1 MIAILDAHSDEAAA
15 FIEKLSLR
23 GGLEAPSILR
33 TVRRILQDVQRNGDR
48 AVVKY
53 TRRFDAP
60 RMSVKE
66 LRVTEAEIDSASTQV
81 DSDFHDAVQL
91 ARTNIERFHQKQ
103 LRNSWLST
111 EADGVVLG
119 HLIRPLRRV
128 GVCVPSVSQLL
139 VSSLIMNVVPAK
151 VAGVEE
157 IAVFMGPM
165 RDGQIDPHMLFAAS
179 ACGVR
184 EIYRCGGAQAVGA
197 MAYGTST
204 IPKVDKIVG
213 PGNLYVQLAKKEV
226 YGPVDID
233 KLAGPSEVLV
243 IADHTA
249 NPAYIAADLIS
260 QAEHSVECS
269 AILVTISREIAEQ
282 VCAEI
287 EHQAQKLPRQSELTG
302 AFENYGVA
310 FIVADL
316 TEAMEIA
323 NVIAPEHVEL
333 EVENPIEWVGA
344 IRNAGAIMLGPYTPE
359 SVGDYIAGP
368 NHVLPTGGAAR
379 YASPLSVDD
388 FLKKTSIISYTKT
401 ALEKVT
407 PAVVKLAQVEGLQG
421 HAEAMKI
428 RSDKHQDELETEH

>member
-1 MIAILDAHSDEAAA
+1 MIAILDACSDEAAA
-15 FIEKLSLR
+15 FIDKLNQR
-23 GGLEAPSILR
+23 GRLEDPSILR
-33 TVRRILQDVQRNGDR
+33 TVRKTLADVQRDGDR

-53 TRRFDAP
+53 TRKLDAP
-60 RMSVKE
+60 RISVEE
-66 LRVTEAEIDSASTQV
+66 LRVTDIEIDDAAAQV
-81 DSDFHDAVQL
+81 DSEFHDAIGL

-119 HLIRPLRRV
+119 HLIRPLKRV

-139 VSSLIMNVVPAK
+139 VSSLLMNVIPAK

-165 RDGQIDPHMLFAAS
+165 RNRKINPHMLAAAA
-179 ACGVR
+179 ACGVH
-184 EIYRCGGAQAVGA
+184 EIYKCGGAQAVAA
-197 MAYGTST
+197 MAYGTDI

-213 PGNLYVQLAKKEV
+213 PGNLYVQLAKREV

-233 KLAGPSEVLV
+233 KLAGPSEVLI

-249 NPAYIAADLIS
+249 NPAYVAADLIS
-260 QAEHSVECS
+260 QAEHSAECS
-269 AILVTISREIAEQ
+269 AILVTTSRKIAEQ
-282 VCAEI
+282 VSAEI
-287 EHQAQKLPRQSELTG
+287 KRQARKLPRQSELVG

-310 FIVADL
+310 FVVPNIA
-316 TEAMEIA
+316 EAIAIA
-323 NVIAPEHVEL
+323 NEIAPEHVEL
-333 EVENPIEWVGA
+333 EVENPIEWIGA

-368 NHVLPTGGAAR
+368 SHILPTGGAAR

-388 FLKKTSIISYTKT
+388 FLKKTSVIGYTET

-407 PAVVKLAQVEGLQG
+407 PAVVKLAQIEGLQG

-428 RSDKHQDELETEH
+428 RSNKH

>member
-1 MIAILDAHSDEAAA
+1 MIAILDAHSDEAAG

-23 GGLEAPSILR
+23 GRLEEPGILR
-33 TVRRILQDVQRNGDR
+33 TVQRILHDVQRNGDR

-60 RMSVKE
+60 RMSVNE
-66 LRVTEAEIDSASTQV
+66 MRVTDAEIKSAATQV
-81 DSDFHDAVQL
+81 GADFHDAIQL
-91 ARTNIERFHQKQ
+91 ARTNVERFHQKQ
-103 LRNSWLST
+103 LRNSWWST

-119 HLIRPLRRV
+119 HLIRPLRRI

-157 IAVFMGPM
+157 VAVFMGPM
-165 RDGQIDPHMLFAAS
+165 RNGQVDPHMLFAAS
-179 ACGVR
+179 ACGVH

-233 KLAGPSEVLV
+233 KLAGPSEVLI

-249 NPAYIAADLIS
+249 NPAYVAADLIS
-260 QAEHSVECS
+260 QAEHSADCS
-269 AILVTISREIAEQ
+269 AILITTSKEIAKQ
-282 VCAEI
+282 VCGEI

-302 AFENYGVA
+302 AFKNYGVA
-310 FIVADL
+310 FIVSDL
-316 TEAMEIA
+316 TEAVEIT
-323 NVIAPEHVEL
+323 NEVAPEHVEL

-368 NHVLPTGGAAR
+368 NHILPTGGAAR

-388 FLKKTSIISYTKT
+388 FLKKTSIISYTRT

-407 PAVVKLAQVEGLQG
+407 PAVVKLAEVEGLQG

-428 RSDKHQDELETEH
+428 RSDKNPDERET

>member
-1 MIAILDAHSDEAAA
+1 MIAILDADSDEAAA
-15 FIEKLSLR
+15 FIEKLNRR
-23 GGLEAPSILR
+23 GQLEEPNILR

-48 AVVKY
+48 AVIEY
-53 TRRFDAP
+53 TRKFDAP
-60 RMSVKE
+60 RITINEM
-66 LRVTEAEIDSASTQV
+66 RVTDAEIDEASAQV
-81 DSDFHDAVQL
+81 DSDFCNAIRL
-91 ARTNIERFHQKQ
+91 ARANIERFHQKQ

-128 GVCVPSVSQLL
+128 GVCVPAVSQLL
-139 VSSLIMNVVPAK
+139 VSSLIMNLVPAK
-151 VAGVEE
+151 VAEVEE

-165 RDGQIDPHMLFAAS
+165 HNRKIDPHMLVAA
-179 ACGVR
+179 AECGVR
-184 EIYRCGGAQAVGA
+184 EIYKCGGAQAVAA
-197 MAYGTST
+197 MAYGTNT

-213 PGNLYVQLAKKEV
+213 PGNLFVQLAKKEV

-233 KLAGPSEVLV
+233 KLAGPSEVLI

-249 NPAYIAADLIS
+249 TPAYVAADLIS

-269 AILVTISREIAEQ
+269 PLLITTSRAIAKQ
-282 VCAEI
+282 VRAEI
-287 EHQAQKLPRQSELTG
+287 EQQAQKLPRQSELTG

-310 FIVADL
+310 FIVTDL
-316 TEAMEIA
+316 AEAIA
-323 NVIAPEHVEL
+323 LTNEIAPEHVEL
-333 EVENPIEWVGA
+333 EVENPIEWVGT
-344 IRNAGAIMLGPYTPE
+344 IHNAGAIMLGPYTPE

-368 NHVLPTGGAAR
+368 NHILPTGGAAR

-388 FLKKTSIISYTKT
+388 FLKKTSVISYTKT

-407 PAVVKLAQVEGLQG
+407 PAVVKLAQIEGLQG

-428 RSDKHQDELETEH
+428 RVDKH

>member
-15 FIEKLSLR
+15 FVEKLNLR
-23 GGLEAPSILR
+23 GRLEDPSILR
-33 TVRRILQDVQRNGDR
+33 TVRRTLQDVQRDGDR
-48 AVVKY
+48 AVIKY
-53 TRRFDAP
+53 TRKLDAP
-60 RMSVKE
+60 RITVEEM
-66 LRVTEAEIDSASTQV
+66 RVTDAEIDDASVQV
-81 DSDFHDAVQL
+81 DSEFHDAIGL

-119 HLIRPLRRV
+119 HLIRPLRRI

-139 VSSLIMNVVPAK
+139 VSSLIMNLVPAK

-165 RDGQIDPHMLFAAS
+165 RNRKIDPHMLVAAA

-184 EIYRCGGAQAVGA
+184 EIYKCGGAQAVGA
-197 MAYGTST
+197 MAYGTDT

-233 KLAGPSEVLV
+233 KLAGPSEVLI

-249 NPAYIAADLIS
+249 NSRLCCGRPDFAGRTQCGMFRHSYYNIKGNCGASSCAQIEQ
-260 QAEHSVECS
+260 QA
-269 AILVTISREIAEQ
+269 R
-282 VCAEI
+282 
-287 EHQAQKLPRQSELTG
+287 KLPRQSELTG

-310 FIVADL
+310 FVVPDL
-316 TEAMEIA
+316 DEAVEIA
-323 NVIAPEHVEL
+323 NEIAPEHVEL

-344 IRNAGAIMLGPYTPE
+344 IHNAGAIMLGPYTPE

-368 NHVLPTGGAAR
+368 NHILPTGGAAK

-407 PAVVKLAQVEGLQG
+407 PAVVKLAQIEGLQG

-428 RSDKHQDELETEH
+428 RSDKH

>member
-1 MIAILDAHSDEAAA
+1 MIAILDACSDEAAA
-15 FIEKLSLR
+15 FIDKLNQR
-23 GGLEAPSILR
+23 GRLEDPSILR
-33 TVRRILQDVQRNGDR
+33 TVRKTLADVQRDGDR

-53 TRRFDAP
+53 TRQLDAP
-60 RMSVKE
+60 RISVEE
-66 LRVTEAEIDSASTQV
+66 LRVTDIEIDDAAAQV
-81 DSDFHDAVQL
+81 DSEFHDAIGL

-119 HLIRPLRRV
+119 HLIRPLKRV

-139 VSSLIMNVVPAK
+139 VSSLLMNVIPAK

-165 RDGQIDPHMLFAAS
+165 RNRKINPHMLAA
-179 ACGVR
+179 AAVCGVR
-184 EIYRCGGAQAVGA
+184 EIYKCGGAQAVAA
-197 MAYGTST
+197 MAYGTDT

-213 PGNLYVQLAKKEV
+213 PGNLYVQLAKREV

-233 KLAGPSEVLV
+233 KLAGPSEVLI

-249 NPAYIAADLIS
+249 NPAYVAADLIS
-260 QAEHSVECS
+260 QAEHSAECS
-269 AILVTISREIAEQ
+269 AILVTTSRKIAEQ
-282 VCAEI
+282 VSAEI
-287 EHQAQKLPRQSELTG
+287 KRQARKLPRQSELAG

-310 FIVADL
+310 FVVPNIA
-316 TEAMEIA
+316 EAIAIA
-323 NVIAPEHVEL
+323 NEIAPEHVEL
-333 EVENPIEWVGA
+333 EVENPIEWIGA

-368 NHVLPTGGAAR
+368 NHILPTGGAAR

-388 FLKKTSIISYTKT
+388 FLKKTSVIGYTEA

-407 PAVVKLAQVEGLQG
+407 PAVVKLAQIEGLQG

-428 RSDKHQDELETEH
+428 RSNKH

>member
-1 MIAILDAHSDEAAA
+1 MIAILDARSDEAAA
-15 FIEKLSLR
+15 FIKKLNLR
-23 GGLEAPSILR
+23 GQLEEPSILR
-33 TVRRILQDVQRNGDR
+33 TVRRILQDVQRDGDK
-48 AVVKY
+48 AVIKY

-60 RMSVKE
+60 RITVDEM
-66 LRVTEAEIDSASTQV
+66 RVTDVEIDEAAAQV
-81 DSDFHDAVQL
+81 DSDFHDAIRL
-91 ARTNIERFHQKQ
+91 ARTNIERFHRKQ
-103 LRNSWLST
+103 LRNSWLTT

-119 HLIRPLRRV
+119 HLIRPLRRI

-139 VSSLIMNVVPAK
+139 VSSLIMNLVPAT

-165 RDGQIDPHMLFAAS
+165 RNRKIDPHMLVAAKE
-179 ACGVR
+179 CGVH
-184 EIYRCGGAQAVGA
+184 EIYKCGGAQAVAA
-197 MAYGTST
+197 MAYGTDT

-213 PGNLYVQLAKKEV
+213 PGNLFVQLAKKEV

-233 KLAGPSEVLV
+233 KLAGPSEVLI

-249 NPAYIAADLIS
+249 NPAYVAADLIS
-260 QAEHSVECS
+260 QAEHSEECS
-269 AILVTISREIAEQ
+269 AILVTTSREVAEQ
-282 VCAEI
+282 VRIEI
-287 EHQAQKLPRQSELTG
+287 EGQAQKLPRQSELTG

-316 TEAMEIA
+316 AEAVEIT
-323 NVIAPEHVEL
+323 NEIAPEHVEL

-368 NHVLPTGGAAR
+368 NHILPTGGAAR

-407 PAVVKLAQVEGLQG
+407 PAVVKLAQIEGLQG

-428 RSDKHQDELETEH
+428 RSDKH

>member
-1 MIAILDAHSDEAAA
+1 MITILEAHSEEAAA
-15 FIEKLSLR
+15 FIEKLNLR
-23 GGLEAPSILR
+23 GQLEEPSILR
-33 TVRRILQDVQRNGDR
+33 TVRQILRDVQKDGDS
-48 AVVKY
+48 AVIKY

-60 RMSVKE
+60 RITVKE
-66 LRVTEAEIDSASTQV
+66 VRVTEAEIDGAAAQV
-81 DSDFHDAVQL
+81 DSDFRDAIRL
-91 ARTNIERFHQKQ
+91 ARRNIERFHQKQ

-111 EADGVVLG
+111 EADGVILG

-128 GVCVPSVSQLL
+128 GVCVPAVSQLL
-139 VSSLIMNVVPAK
+139 VSSLIMNLVPAK

-165 RDGQIDPHMLFAAS
+165 HNRKIDPHMLVAA
-179 ACGVR
+179 AECGVR
-184 EIYRCGGAQAVGA
+184 EIYKCGGAQAVAA
-197 MAYGTST
+197 MAYGTAT
-204 IPKVDKIVG
+204 IPKVDKVVG
-213 PGNLYVQLAKKEV
+213 PGNLFVQLAKKEV

-233 KLAGPSEVLV
+233 KLAGPSEVLI

-249 NPAYIAADLIS
+249 NPAYVAADLIS

-269 AILVTISREIAEQ
+269 AILITTSRDIAEQ
-282 VCAEI
+282 VHAEI
-287 EHQAQKLPRQSELTG
+287 EQQVPKLPRQSELVG

-310 FIVADL
+310 FIVPDL
-316 TEAMEIA
+316 VEAVALA
-323 NVIAPEHVEL
+323 NEIAPEHVEL
-333 EVENPIEWVGA
+333 EVENPIEWIGS

-368 NHVLPTGGAAR
+368 NHILPTGGAAR

-407 PAVVKLAQVEGLQG
+407 PAVVKLAHIEGLQG
-421 HAEAMKI
+421 HAEAIRI
-428 RSDKHQDELETEH
+428 RSDKH